1 MYPSLPLLCW
11 VKLLQIGNSVPHL
24 TWCICF
30 LASLSPLTE
39 GQSNF
44 SWWALSVCIVF
55 VPSEQW
61 GSRPDFRSF
70 LSAYFPIVPNL
81 TMLFIFAK
89 VYRLFWAGQHS
100 PRNWKIHIYYIY
112 DTRQFNVVFCFLWWS
127 EIFKAAIKSTLKC
140 IGHKYFGVSLQILAT
155 WNWRSVLS
163 ILFKSKQSFMDSCWL
178 ICCDL
183 RVPYL
188 RLVVTCDW
196 RDICNEHANMFLVLI
211 LSKLSMAAGPT
222 SVKFLT
228 KWRVISRP
236 MISEYSRRDVRSRLE
251 IDTRRVSI
259 HPDGPRLT
267 T

>member
-1 MYPSLPLLCW
+1 MSTIRVYCFCPLRAMGVQAWFSLVFVRLFPDCAQLNNAFYLC
-11 VKLLQIGNSVPHL
+11 Q
-24 TWCICF
+24 
-30 LASLSPLTE
+30 SLSFILSRAT
-39 GQSNF
+39 F
-44 SWWALSVCIVF
+44 SEKLKNTYLL
-55 VPSEQW
+55 
-61 GSRPDFRSF
+61 D
-70 LSAYFPIVPNL
+70 
-81 TMLFIFAK
+81 T
-89 VYRLFWAGQHS
+89 
-100 PRNWKIHIYYIY
+100 Y

-251 IDTRRVSI
+251 IDTKRVSI